1 MAVGYTSS
9 PVQRTPT
16 RFAPRHRAVGGALF
30 GRCILWH
37 LAGFWGKRFWRKPRG
52 VFLVFRHRDTPGL
65 REYPRAAGELA
76 RRRRRVP
83 PQCARAAGVFDLCAR
98 DRRSEERR
106 VGERGW

>member
-1 MAVGYTSS
+1 MAVGYTNS

-65 REYPRAAGELA
+65 REYRRAAGERA
-76 RRRRRVP
+76 RRRRRGP
-83 PQCARAAGVFDLCAR
+83 PQCARAAGGFGLFAR
-98 DRRSEERR
+98 TRSRL
-106 VGERGW
+106 W

>member
-1 MAVGYTSS
+1 MAVGYTNSR
-9 PVQRTPT
+9 VQRTPT

-37 LAGFWGKRFWRKPRG
+37 LARFWGKRFWRKPRG

-76 RRRRRVP
+76 RGRRRVSA
-83 PQCARAAGVFDLCAR
+83 QRARSAGGFFLLVR
-98 DRRSEERR
+98 VKDRLLVSF
-106 VGERGW
+106 GQ